1 MGVYDFLS
9 LQNLN
14 KNYLGGLF
22 TGSYSVSMG
31 DNLSAFIGS
40 GRQTHIVGDEIKY
53 VFDWIRC
60 LEQIPLLKS
69 LMGALPLNAL
79 LGEGGNMTW
88 TFGRK
93 TDLHYIGPAIA
104 INRAGKKTATSRSK
118 FYAAESMPKDF
129 KGTAEE
135 WEAKEKV
142 AKWSG
147 RIVGLLSFAM
157 LAVNTGVQVAARVKY
172 QSGYN
177 KYKTTPNTSD
187 RASFE
192 EMTKYCSITLILT
205 TRLMYLIKSIE
216 LCTVMAQN
224 AVSQFY
230 SGLRLLTDST
240 TGAICASV
248 SLAVF
253 VDIAERLSK
262 AKESA
267 TKFAIEMALLVVALA
282 LITVLVLVGIGIA
295 ATVS

>member
-9 LQNLN
+9 LQNLD
-14 KNYLGGLF
+14 KNYLKGLF

-69 LMGALPLNAL
+69 LMAALPLNAL

-104 INRAGKKTATSRSK
+104 INRAGKKTATSRTK
-118 FYAAESMPKDF
+118 FYAAESVPKDF

-135 WEAKEKV
+135 WATKEKV
-142 AKWSG
+142 AKLSG

-177 KYKTTPNTSD
+177 KYKTTPSTSD

-205 TRLMYLIKSIE
+205 TRMMYLIKSIE
-216 LCTVMAQN
+216 LCTVLAQN
-224 AVSQFY
+224 AVSQFF
-230 SGLRLLTDST
+230 SAST
-240 TGAICASV
+240 LVKMSANAIICGSV
-248 SLAVF
+248 TLAVWF
-253 VDIAERLSK
+253 DITKRLSK

-267 TKFAIEMALLVVALA
+267 TNFAIEMALLVVALA
-282 LITVLVLVGIGIA
+282 LITVLVLIGMGIA
-295 ATVS
+295 AAAS